1 MRRNLIYLIQLSL
14 ILFFLF
20 IHTAEAANERVVVL
34 DIEGAIDRATVQL
47 IKEGIEHAESIH
59 AEAIVLRIN
68 TPGGGLDET
77 EEIIEFIV
85 GSDVPFIGYV
95 PKGEKAWSAGTYI
108 LMACPVVGMGH
119 HSVIGSC
126 QPVEITPS
134 GYKLV
139 NDSKH
144 INALKERIRNLAEM
158 YGRNSTIAEEFVT
171 ENRNINATDALK
183 FGVVEVV
190 ADSIEE
196 LLDKVDGMKANGRIL
211 NTKNAT
217 IVYHTPSLKY
227 HVLAFLTDPVISSL
241 LFILGI
247 FSLLI
252 GIKTPGYGAEVF
264 GIIAI
269 ILALFGMNFSLYY
282 PVIILVIVGIIMLII
297 ELYVTPGFGIIG
309 IGGIICI
316 ILASIFLVPSY
327 PTRNWLITVDY
338 QTLLLI
344 FGIVPSILIAGFFFF
359 VLYKIVQVGRK
370 KPQVGLME
378 GEEAETLEEITPNK
392 AGFIKYK
399 GEYWLAKSKEGR
411 IPPREKVIIEKRY
424 GNLLVVS
431 IKKEDSKD

>member
-1 MRRNLIYLIQLSL
+1 MSKNIIYLIQISL
-14 ILFFLF
+14 LLFFLF
-20 IHTAEAANERVVVL
+20 ANATEAIDEKVIVL
-34 DIEGAIDRATVQL
+34 DIDGAINKATVQL
-47 IKEGIEHAESIH
+47 VKEGIEHAESVH
-59 AEAIVLRIN
+59 AEAIVLRLN

-77 EEIIEFIV
+77 EEIIKLII
-85 GSDVPFIGYV
+85 GSDIPFIGYV
-95 PKGEKAWSAGTYI
+95 PKGERAWSAGTYI
-108 LMACPVVGMGH
+108 LMACPITGMGH

-134 GYKLV
+134 GYRLV

-158 YGRNSTIAEEFVT
+158 YGRNSTIAEKFVT
-171 ENRNINATDALK
+171 ENKNINATDALRL
-183 FGVVEVV
+183 GVIEVV
-190 ADSIEE
+190 ADSVKE
-196 LLDKVDGMKANGRIL
+196 LLDEVDGMEASGRTL

-227 HVLAFLTDPVISSL
+227 HVLALLTDPVISSL
-241 LFILGI
+241 LFIFGI
-247 FSLLI
+247 FSILI

-264 GIIAI
+264 GVIAI

-282 PVIILVIVGIIMLII
+282 PVIILVIVGIIMLVI
-297 ELYVTPGFGIIG
+297 ELYVTPGFGVIG

-327 PTRNWLITVDY
+327 PTRNWLITMDY
-338 QTLLLI
+338 QTLLLV

-359 VLYKIVQVGRK
+359 VLYKVIRVGVK
-370 KPQVGLME
+370 KPQVGLIE
-378 GEEAETLEEITPNK
+378 GEEAETLEEITPNR
-392 AGFIKYK
+392 AGFVKYK
-399 GEYWLAKSKEGR
+399 GEYWLAKSREGR

-431 IKKEDSKD
+431 IKKEEGKN